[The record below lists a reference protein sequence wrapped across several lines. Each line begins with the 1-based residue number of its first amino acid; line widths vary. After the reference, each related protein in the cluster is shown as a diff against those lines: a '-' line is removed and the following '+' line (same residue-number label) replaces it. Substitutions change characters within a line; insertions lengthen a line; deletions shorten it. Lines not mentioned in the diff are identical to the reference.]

1 MSASAKRVL
10 TSLVLAALLV
20 CRSPVRAQAPADVL
34 AAAKKEGSVV
44 WYTTIQT
51 TTINAIVKRFEQ
63 IYPGITLEPLR
74 LGSTQ
79 LPPRI
84 ITEEHGG
91 KYNVDVIQGDDF
103 QFAQL
108 LDAGVLQ
115 RYPNPEA
122 SQFIKG
128 TVDPNGMWTN
138 MVANTTVIAYN
149 PQRLKTDGLKPPAS
163 VADLAQPQWK
173 GRVGIDAGAF
183 NWYIGMLQ
191 TRPSGTDELFRSL
204 AAGQPVIVGGHTE
217 AARRL
222 ETGEY
227 DASPTVYGYLAER
240 DKERGRPI
248 DFVNPRPLLVTLNPV
263 GLAKNAPHPNAA
275 RLLIDWLTSREG
287 QTFIQSVGGELSS
300 RLDVPAPPQLWDRTK
315 PFVIVRP
322 PDPARYGRVVQQY
335 KTIFGIAS

>member
-10 TSLVLAALLV
+10 TSLVLAALLS
-20 CRSPVRAQAPADVL
+20 C
-34 AAAKKEGSVV
+34 AAARYERRLRPSVV

-74 LGSTQ
+74 LGSAQ

-163 VADLAQPQWK
+163 VADLAQPHWK

-204 AAGQPVIVGGHTE
+204 ARRSAGDRRRAHGSGK
-217 AARRL
+217 AA
-222 ETGEY
+222 
-227 DASPTVYGYLAER
+227 
-240 DKERGRPI
+240 
-248 DFVNPRPLLVTLNPV
+248 
-263 GLAKNAPHPNAA
+263 
-275 RLLIDWLTSREG
+275 
-287 QTFIQSVGGELSS
+287 
-300 RLDVPAPPQLWDRTK
+300 
-315 PFVIVRP
+315 
-322 PDPARYGRVVQQY
+322 
-335 KTIFGIAS
+335 